1 MRTIHD
7 KIALVVCTKDRANYV
22 QGFLEHFQ
30 SLEHL
35 PATICIVDS
44 STSLETRR
52 LVEGFNFA
60 DLTVTITYIHTHPG
74 APHQKNVGLER
85 LAQISGPGDIE
96 VVSFLDD
103 DIRPDG
109 DYFEIIESIF
119 EANSQI
125 ACCGGFDKNLNPP
138 ISNWLRR
145 LFWLSGDPSG
155 GQILA
160 SGICT
165 TTVPTH
171 DIQRVDWVPGGMQNL
186 RWADIADVRFD
197 GRIRIYGDEV
207 ELQTRLVP
215 GRWIVTSAR
224 LGVTHLAAKQNKDR
238 VRDEQAYMDGFRWR
252 LAAENRVGVRKFPM
266 LVATCTLL
274 VSSLLLYCAGRRP
287 GGYQE
292 FLGHVD
298 FLVRLALGSEVQQLV
313 SFESVEDKQ
322 TK

>member
-44 STSLETRR
+44 STNLETQR

-74 APHQKNVGLER
+74 APHQKNVGLEF
-85 LAQISGPGDIE
+85 LTQINGPTAIE

-103 DIRPDG
+103 DIRPNG
-109 DYFEIIESIF
+109 DYFEIIESVF

-125 ACCGGFDKNLNPP
+125 ACCGGYDRAINPP

-145 LFWLSGDPSG
+145 IFWLSGDPSG

-165 TTVPTH
+165 TTVPKQ
-171 DIQRVDWVPGGMQNL
+171 DLQRVHWVPGGMQNF
-186 RWADIADVRFD
+186 RWADISKLRFN

-207 ELQTRLVP
+207 ELQTRLDP

-238 VRDEQAYMDGFRWR
+238 VRDEQAYMDGFRWH
-252 LAAENRVGVRKFPM
+252 LAVENRASVRKFPT
-266 LVATCTLL
+266 LISTCALL
-274 VSSLLLYCAGRRP
+274 VSSLLLFCAGRRP
-287 GGYQE
+287 SGYQE
-292 FLGHVD
+292 FLGHLD
-298 FLVRLALGSEVQQLV
+298 FLIRLALRSEVQQLV
-313 SFESVEDKQ
+313 PLNSVED
-322 TK
+322 